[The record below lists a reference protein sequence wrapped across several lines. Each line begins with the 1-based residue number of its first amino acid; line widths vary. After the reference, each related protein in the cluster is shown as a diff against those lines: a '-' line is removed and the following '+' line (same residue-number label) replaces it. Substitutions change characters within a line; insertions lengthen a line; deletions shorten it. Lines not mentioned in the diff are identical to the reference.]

1 MIDTAT
7 IQSNLI
13 TYLKKTLE
21 LIQHYNVAALVKFLS
36 SHCWLYFVKHK
47 TDAFVTVRIIDL
59 DLQG

>member
-7 IQSNLI
+7 IHYNLI
-13 TYLKKTLE
+13 TYLKKPLE

-36 SHCWLYFVKHK
+36 SHRRLYFVKHK

-59 DLQG
+59 DLRG